1 MPNAKT
7 LNGMTLES
15 FMKPVM
21 MPSANVRSFKGYD
34 DDTYFEG
41 YGEFGDIPK
50 KGLHKVIK
58 FWRDDDLL
66 WDKGYSEAL
75 PQEVLEVFERID
87 SLVNKAI
94 KEALK

>member
-1 MPNAKT
+1 MPNTKT
-7 LNGMTLES
+7 LNGMTPRE
-15 FMKPVM
+15 FHEACYDAICECPQ
-21 MPSANVRSFKGYD
+21 FQGYD

-41 YGEFGDIPK
+41 YGEFGNIHK

-58 FWRDDDLL
+58 FWMDDDLL
-66 WDKGYSEAL
+66 WNKGYSEAL